1 MTKTKKKMSKST
13 FAIIIMA
20 VAMVAM
26 LAFGGTFAYFTAE
39 ANDAT
44 GTTTVGTVEI
54 STGASATIAEAT
66 DFAVPGSTIYE
77 NQSVKLTNTSTVD
90 IYVFAKLSAQID
102 GKDLFVRTGTDP
114 TYTYASAISA
124 ELGSAV
130 TAERWEAVTGHDGVY
145 GYLVESNKTPTAIA
159 NFVFTVTLNKNIEEH
174 HNEDGFDSNN
184 IYTDKA
190 GTAYNQALEGKTIT
204 VTVTFDA
211 IQAETFDDIQAAYA
225 ALIA

>member
-1 MTKTKKKMSKST
+1 
-13 FAIIIMA
+13 
-20 VAMVAM
+20 MVAM

-124 ELGSAV
+124 ELGTV
-130 TAERWEAVTGHDGVY
+130 TASTWKAVPGHEGVY

-159 NFVFTVTLNKNIEEH
+159 NFVFTVTLNADIEEH
-174 HNEDGFDSNN
+174 HDDDGFVSNN

-190 GTAYNQALEGKTIT
+190 GTAYSKALEGKPIT
-204 VTVTFDA
+204 VTVSFDA
-211 IQAETFDDIQAAYA
+211 IQAEGFDGNIQTAYENLVA
-225 ALIA
+225 

>member
-1 MTKTKKKMSKST
+1 
-13 FAIIIMA
+13 
-20 VAMVAM
+20 MVAM

-90 IYVFAKLSAQID
+90 IYVFAKLSAQIA
-102 GKDLFVRTGTDP
+102 GQDLFVRTGTDP

-124 ELGSAV
+124 ELGTV
-130 TAERWEAVTGHDGVY
+130 TASTWAAVPGHKGVY
-145 GYLVESNKTPTAIA
+145 GYLVESNKTPTAIKD
-159 NFVFTVTLNKNIEEH
+159 FVFTVTLNADIEEH
-174 HNEDGFDSNN
+174 HNDDGFVSNN
-184 IYTDKA
+184 IYTDQD
-190 GTAYNQALEGKTIT
+190 GTPYNQELEGKTIT